1 MAGLGGSKAEP
12 SPTTTGGWDFLK
24 HFGQPTDE
32 TGLPTSETDQILNEK
47 MEEEPSKTVKSVT
60 GEDSRRAVIGLPR
73 AQTLK
78 RQLSEQRVNLEP
90 VLPTPDERRAASE
103 DRRRAESYMGQP
115 ILPHCDPRSTAPGTF
130 SPSTSSL
137 DGYGSEYTSHTSH
150 LPSDPGHYEL
160 SNHIMDQAQLHLESR
175 YDDGVPADAASVAED
190 SVDEATLAEELSQ
203 KWILNLSMHF
213 RDGSKR
219 EKFFVTYREKEN
231 LWRRVTIS
239 LDYRTV
245 PGDSLE
251 WRLSRT
257 REQREKNAKIY
268 EAIRGSIPVIRFFD
282 TVTNLRLQTTDDQLH
297 IHVVEDVNE
306 VIHFPTVDHVK
317 HLELDF
323 FRESDIVFD
332 SHLSGFVY
340 KVHVGG
346 KALIKKDIPS
356 PETIEEFLYEVNA
369 LGNLRGCKDIVR
381 LHGLVIDDFS
391 DQIKGLLVTYA
402 EQGSLLDIIYDNC
415 KERGLCIPWPTRQ
428 RWARQIVRGLHDIH
442 ELGIVQGDFTL
453 NNIVVDAA
461 GDAKIIDINRR
472 GCPAGWEPP
481 ELKVLIE
488 GHHRTSLY
496 IGVKSDLFQLGMV
509 LWALAMVDDEPEA
522 HGRPLMLGP
531 EVNIPDWY
539 RQMTEIC
546 LDPDPRKRL
555 APLDL
560 LSMFPPDVEGHKG
573 STVTA
578 DESRSSDRYSVDYSP
593 HTQPYIKTVSPS
605 NGWQCSGKTYVNTS
619 PDMYEPRYPLRG
631 RSPPSSPSSAFDGYD
646 SSGKVC
652 SSTSWAANKSVRP
665 SYSDIDEDST
675 TEAGKVINV
684 GLRPETPLSLGQYDI
699 DSAAYLPT
707 DIRLEDISPK
717 RATMPAMERKP
728 SLGDGLQTIS
738 TPKLAR
744 QDTAIHS
751 PTRHDTAETQLS
763 KITPKIEDNHWA
775 ESLSEHV
782 DEPAANMTTATEMVD
797 MHTVSDA
804 HEMKTMESDADGG
817 VSLAPGHVPT
827 AHRLLSHSD
836 LHSEAQQDVQQ
847 NERPPDVNTRR
858 LVATQIGTDMTES
871 AMTTGREASTDSAV
885 SNKLHTRSV
894 HDRREEARLED
905 FLLRSSIPDS
915 MSGSH
920 LHQLP
925 ISIPAVLTGVGAG
938 LSTKYDTNGLRN
950 MVAVD
955 DDFNAL
961 ARPATV

>member
-12 SPTTTGGWDFLK
+12 PPTSTGGWDFLLK
-24 HFGQPTDE
+24 PFGRPTDE
-32 TGLPTSETDQILNEK
+32 RSLPTSEPDQILNAK
-47 MEEEPSKTVKSVT
+47 MEEEPSKTVKSV
-60 GEDSRRAVIGLPR
+60 GDEDSRRAVIGLPR

-78 RQLSEQRVNLEP
+78 RRLSEQRVNLEP

-103 DRRRAESYMGQP
+103 DRRSAQSYMGQA
-115 ILPHCDPRSTAPGTF
+115 ILPHCSPRSTVPGTF

-137 DGYGSEYTSHTSH
+137 DGYGSDLSSQ

-160 SNHIMDQAQLHLESR
+160 SNHIMDQEQLNLESR
-175 YDDGVPADAASVAED
+175 CYDGVPKDAASVAD
-190 SVDEATLAEELSQ
+190 SIDEATLAEELTQ

-219 EKFFVTYREKEN
+219 EKFFVTYREKEY

-239 LDYRTV
+239 LDYRSV
-245 PGDSLE
+245 PPNSLE
-251 WRLSRT
+251 WKLSHT
-257 REQREKNAKIY
+257 SEQREKNAKIY

-282 TVTNLRLQTTDDQLH
+282 TVTNLKLQTTDDRLH
-297 IHVVEDVNE
+297 IHVVEDLNE
-306 VIHFPTVDHVK
+306 VIHFPTADQVK
-317 HLELDF
+317 HLKCDF

-340 KVHVGG
+340 KVHVDG
-346 KALIKKDIPS
+346 KALIKKEIPG
-356 PETIEEFLYEVNA
+356 PETMEEFLYEVNA
-369 LGNLRGCKDIVR
+369 LGNLRDSKDIVR

-391 DQIKGLLVTYA
+391 DQIKGLLITYA
-402 EQGSLLDIIYDNC
+402 EQGSLLDVIYDNC
-415 KERGLCIPWPTRQ
+415 KERELGIPWPTRQ
-428 RWARQIVRGLHDIH
+428 RWARQIVRGLNDIH
-442 ELGIVQGDFTL
+442 ELGFVQGDFTL

-488 GHHRTSLY
+488 AHHRTSLY

-531 EVNIPDWY
+531 EINIPDWY

-555 APLDL
+555 APSDL
-560 LSMFPPDVEGHKG
+560 LRMFPPDIEGRKG

-578 DESRSSDRYSVDYSP
+578 DESRSSDGYSVDYPP

-619 PDMYEPRYPLRG
+619 PDMYAPQYPMRG
-631 RSPPSSPSSAFDGYD
+631 RSPPSSPPSAFDGYD

-675 TEAGKVINV
+675 TEAGKVVDV

-717 RATMPAMERKP
+717 RSTIPVMDRKP

-738 TPKLAR
+738 TPKLER
-744 QDTAIHS
+744 QDTAIHA
-751 PTRHDTAETQLS
+751 PTRHDTAETQLPKS
-763 KITPKIEDNHWA
+763 TPKIEDSHLA
-775 ESLSEHV
+775 ESLSGHV
-782 DEPAANMTTATEMVD
+782 DELTAAMTTATEMVD

-804 HEMKTMESDADGG
+804 HEIKTMESDADGG
-817 VSLAPGHVPT
+817 VSLVLGHVPT
-827 AHRLLSHSD
+827 AHRLQSHSD

-847 NERPPDVNTRR
+847 NKRPPDVNSCRS
-858 LVATQIGTDMTES
+858 VAMQIDPSMNKS
-871 AMTTGREASTDSAV
+871 AMNTGRETSTDSAV
-885 SNKLHTRSV
+885 SNKLHTRSAYN
-894 HDRREEARLED
+894 HREEARLGD
-905 FLLRSSIPDS
+905 FRIRSSIPDS
-915 MSGSH
+915 VSGSH
-920 LHQLP
+920 LHQRP
-925 ISIPAVLTGVGAG
+925 ISIPVVLTGVGAG
-938 LSTKYDTNGLRN
+938 LSIEYDTIGLGN
-950 MVAVD
+950 MVTVD